1 MILVAT
7 ETGVNS
13 LRRKIKLPKSKVER
27 VAGQARAP
35 KLLILQ
41 REERTQEHRWIKDAA
56 VLFKTIEVAGVE
68 FKTTLWSVD
77 FGAMLVTILSRV
89 DKTCVGT
96 SGRGC

>member
-1 MILVAT
+1 M
-7 ETGVNS
+7 
-13 LRRKIKLPKSKVER
+13 
-27 VAGQARAP
+27 
-35 KLLILQ
+35 
-41 REERTQEHRWIKDAA
+41 
-56 VLFKTIEVAGVE
+56 LFKTIEVAGVE